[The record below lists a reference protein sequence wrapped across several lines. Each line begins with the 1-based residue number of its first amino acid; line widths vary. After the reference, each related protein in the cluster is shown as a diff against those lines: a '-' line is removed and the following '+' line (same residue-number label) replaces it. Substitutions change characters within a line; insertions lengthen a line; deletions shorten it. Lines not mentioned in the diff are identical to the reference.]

1 MGITARLAGFAGLAV
16 AAGTLV
22 GSPALASSS
31 AGAVFV
37 QTDAVNGNTIV
48 AYDRASDGALHQAG
62 TYATGGNGG
71 ILTGSVVDHQASQGS
86 LALDRTHHL
95 LYATNAGSDTV
106 TVFGVRGDRLT
117 RLQTISSGGR
127 FPVSVTVHG
136 NLVYVLNARDGGSIQ
151 GYRRVGAFLV
161 RVPSWHRGLG
171 LAADPAE
178 FTHTPGQVAFTPDGR
193 QLVVTTKA
201 GANTIDV
208 FRLDHDGAPASAPVV
223 TSTPGAVPFAVAF
236 DSAGRLV
243 VAEAGPSA
251 VATFRI
257 HSDGTLT
264 AVGSVATGQ
273 AATCWIAGGGST
285 FYASNAGSGNV
296 TTVRDAHGALTAAGN
311 TATGAGSVDAAISSG
326 GRFLYVQSGGA
337 GEVHGFRIGHD
348 GALTATGSVTVPNAV
363 GGEGIAAS

>member
-1 MGITARLAGFAGLAV
+1 MSITASLAALAIG
-16 AAGTLV
+16 AGTLT
-22 GSPALASSS
+22 GGPAA

-37 QTDAVNGNTIV
+37 QTDAVGGNTVV
-48 AYDRASDGALHQAG
+48 AYDRTSDGQLHQAG

-86 LALDRTHHL
+86 LALDRAHHL

-106 TVFGVRGDRLT
+106 TVFGVRGDHLT

-136 NLVYVLNARDGGSIQ
+136 DLVYVLNARDGGSIQ
-151 GYRRVGAFLV
+151 GYRRIGAYLV

-178 FTHTPGQVAFTPDGR
+178 FTHTPGQVAFTPDGSK
-193 QLVVTTKA
+193 LIVTTKA

-208 FRLDHDGAPASAPVV
+208 FGVSAHGGPAATPTV
-223 TSTPGAVPFAVAF
+223 TSLPGAVPFAVAF
-236 DSAGRLV
+236 DRAGRLV
-243 VAEAGPSA
+243 VAEAGPNA
-251 VATFRI
+251 VATFTVQA
-257 HSDGTLT
+257 SGTLT
-264 AVGSVATGQ
+264 AVGNVATGQ
-273 AATCWIAGGGST
+273 AATCWIAGNGRV
-285 FYASNAGSGNV
+285 FWASNAGSGTV
-296 TTVRDAHGALTAAGN
+296 TAVTDTHGTLTAAGN
-311 TATGAGSVDAAISSG
+311 TATGAGSIDATVSG
-326 GRFLYVQSGGA
+326 DGRFLYVQSGAA

-348 GALTATGSVTVPNAV
+348 GALTPTGTVTVPDAA